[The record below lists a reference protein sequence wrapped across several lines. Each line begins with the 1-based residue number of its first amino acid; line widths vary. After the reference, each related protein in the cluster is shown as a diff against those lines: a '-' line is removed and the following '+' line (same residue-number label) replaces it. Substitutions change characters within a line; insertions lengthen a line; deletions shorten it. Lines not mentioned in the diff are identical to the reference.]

1 MRNPVR
7 LAPEKDSLNG
17 NPTLA
22 CPICGDEFTHLRTVK
37 PFDTDGDIDRLSV
50 VLRFYCER
58 ANHDFFFTFKQ
69 YAGQTEIIGVS
80 Q

>member
-1 MRNPVR
+1 
-7 LAPEKDSLNG
+7 
-17 NPTLA
+17 
-22 CPICGDEFTHLRTVK
+22 
-37 PFDTDGDIDRLSV
+37 